1 MGTVYCSQVQLPE
14 EGSQAEALQETVE
27 ELFAV
32 PQEKEVV
39 SSLWIAQ
46 CTGLHGSVP
55 DDGLQSSSFGEE
67 MMDGLTGD
75 VSEQRYHHEDCPLA
89 LQCKECTPVNL
100 ELSHGWIQTG

>member
-1 MGTVYCSQVQLPE
+1 MLSSTKMGTVYCSQVQLPE

-27 ELFAV
+27 ELFVV

-46 CTGLHGSVP
+46 CTGSHGSVP
-55 DDGLQSSSFGEE
+55 GRLQSSSFGEE

-75 VSEQRYHHEDCPLA
+75 VSEQRHHHKDYPLA
-89 LQCKECTPVNL
+89 LQCK
-100 ELSHGWIQTG
+100 